1 VPEAFLTVIF
11 LFING
16 LVWGLVVALIAL
28 GLALIFGVMG
38 IVNMAHGDLYM
49 AGAVLAFFLG
59 PLLGDFWL
67 GLLAVP
73 FAIALIAGPI
83 ERYVLRPYEGHP
95 AATMIATVGISFI
108 LQQLALAFYGGI
120 PKKMDPPWA
129 ASFSLLGVDY
139 PGYRL
144 LVAAV
149 SVAIL
154 VGVWLFLYRS
164 SLGILIRASIEDRQ
178 MAQAMGINTSRVLV
192 FTFVL
197 GCVLAAVAGVLAAPV
212 TQVSYLMGTDA
223 ALLSFIVVIIG
234 GLGSLAGAVVA
245 ALAICSMEGVLS
257 AILTPVQSK
266 AAIFLLMVI
275 ILMLRPRG
283 LFGHGNG

>member
-67 GLLAVP
+67 GLLVVP
-73 FAIALIAGPI
+73 FAIALIAAPI
-83 ERYVLRPYEGHP
+83 ERYVLRSYEGHP

-154 VGVWLFLYRS
+154 FGVWLFLYRS

-197 GCVLAAVAGVLAAPV
+197 GCVLAAVAGVLAAPL

-234 GLGSLAGAVVA
+234 GLGSLAGAVLA

-257 AILTPVQSK
+257 AVLTPVQSK
-266 AAIFLLMVI
+266 AAIFFLMVI

>member
-59 PLLGDFWL
+59 PLLGEFWL

>member
-67 GLLAVP
+67 GLLLVP
-73 FAIALIAGPI
+73 FAIALIAAPI

-154 VGVWLFLYRS
+154 FGVWLFLYRS

-197 GCVLAAVAGVLAAPV
+197 GCVLAAVAGVLAAPL

-257 AILTPVQSK
+257 AVLTPVQSK
-266 AAIFLLMVI
+266 AAIFFLMVI

>member
-1 VPEAFLTVIF
+1 MPEAFLTVIF

-67 GLLAVP
+67 GLLLVP
-73 FAIALIAGPI
+73 FAIALIAAPI

-154 VGVWLFLYRS
+154 FGVWLFLYRS

-197 GCVLAAVAGVLAAPV
+197 GCVLAAVAGVLAAPL

-257 AILTPVQSK
+257 AVLTPVQSK
-266 AAIFLLMVI
+266 AAIFFLMVI

>member
-1 VPEAFLTVIF
+1 MPEAFLTVLF

-16 LVWGLVVALIAL
+16 LIWGLVVALIAL

-59 PLLGDFWL
+59 PMLGDFWL

-120 PKKMDPPWA
+120 PKKMDPPWT

-154 VGVWLFLYRS
+154 VGIWFFLYRS

-245 ALAICSMEGVLS
+245 ALAICSLEGVLS

-266 AAIFLLMVI
+266 AAIFFLMVI

-283 LFGHGNG
+283 IFGHGNG

>member
-1 VPEAFLTVIF
+1 MGEEFFNVLFLLV
-11 LFING
+11 NG

-38 IVNMAHGDLYM
+38 IVNMAHGDIYM

-67 GLLAVP
+67 ALLAVP
-73 FAIALIAGPI
+73 FAMALIAAPI

-95 AATMIATVGISFI
+95 SATMIATVGLSFI
-108 LQQLALAFYGGI
+108 FQQLALAFYGGI
-120 PKKMDPPWA
+120 PKKMDPPWT

-139 PGYRL
+139 PSYRL
-144 LVAAV
+144 LVAGI

-154 VGVWLFLYRS
+154 VGVWFFLYRT
-164 SLGILIRASIEDRQ
+164 SLGILIRASIQDMQ
-178 MAQAMGINTSRVLV
+178 MAQAMGINTSRILV

-197 GCVLAAVAGVLAAPV
+197 GCGLASVAGVMAAPV

-223 ALLSFIVVIIG
+223 ALLSFIVVIVG
-234 GLGSLAGAVVA
+234 GLGSLLGSVVA
-245 ALAICSMEGVLS
+245 ALAICSLEGVLS
-257 AILTPVQSK
+257 AFLTPVQSK
-266 AAIFLLMVI
+266 AAIFVVMIAVLM
-275 ILMLRPRG
+275 MRPRG
-283 LFGHGNG
+283 LFGRKNG